1 MQTHARPSPRRET
14 GSPGTPDVDEAQDW
28 RDALDAL
35 LAAWGPEQ
43 GPPRARAVLD
53 ALLAHASSRGVDW
66 HPAGQAPDSRASGQA
81 ASGAGDAAPAQDKD
95 GKEVADL
102 SAWLP
107 LASN

>member
-1 MQTHARPSPRRET
+1 METQPRPGPRRET

-43 GPPRARAVLD
+43 GPPQARAVLD
-53 ALLAHASSRGVDW
+53 ALLAHARSRGVDW
-66 HPAGQAPDSRASGQA
+66 HPEGQAPDSRASGQG
-81 ASGAGDAAPAQDKD
+81 ASGAGAPDPAQAKD
-95 GKEVADL
+95 GKEGEDL